1 MPNAILKVWRISMSI
16 FLNKLRLKTYMTA
29 GFICVIA
36 VVLASTY
43 FVCDVHRGLSLF
55 EGYGAEVCGVIRRQ
69 N

>member
-1 MPNAILKVWRISMSI
+1 MSI